1 MPVIM
6 PDTES
11 PEFDTTAAA
20 AHALSAKFK
29 SQKDDNKETAGILY
43 KKPNGKFVYSTT
55 LHGTGDHFELQAG
68 LPKGHS
74 IAGILHTHPT
84 DAIESQVFS
93 PDDINI
99 AKHLN
104 VPSYVNFL
112 HDGSMRVFTPGKT
125 MTQSMRPSGSSFS
138 LNVAHGDVV
147 PPPAPIQAPADTQ
160 PAVAAAPPDTQP
172 PPLPPFAAFAATPQS

>member
-1 MPVIM
+1 MPVII
-6 PDTES
+6 PDTDS

-20 AHALSAKFK
+20 AHALAAKFK

-68 LPKGHS
+68 LPKGHA

-112 HDGSMRVFTPGKT
+112 HDGSLRVYTPGKT
-125 MTQSMRPSGSSFS
+125 
-138 LNVAHGDVV
+138 
-147 PPPAPIQAPADTQ
+147 
-160 PAVAAAPPDTQP
+160 
-172 PPLPPFAAFAATPQS
+172 